1 MSGHSE
7 RRTRKEVQ
15 TMAQNKTT
23 NLIIRISER
32 EKDAIRKVAED
43 KSMSMSELV
52 LWLIRAEIEKAE
64 KEKA

>member
-1 MSGHSE
+1 
-7 RRTRKEVQ
+7 
-15 TMAQNKTT
+15 MAQNKTT

-32 EKDAIRKVAED
+32 EKSAIKKVAED

-52 LWLIRAEIEKAE
+52 LWLIRAEIEKTE

>member
-1 MSGHSE
+1 
-7 RRTRKEVQ
+7 
-15 TMAQNKTT
+15 MAQNKAT

-32 EKDAIRKVAED
+32 EKSAIKKVAED

>member
-1 MSGHSE
+1 
-7 RRTRKEVQ
+7 
-15 TMAQNKTT
+15 MAQNKTT
-23 NLIIRISER
+23 NLIIRISNRDKE
-32 EKDAIRKVAED
+32 AIRRVAEV

>member
-1 MSGHSE
+1 
-7 RRTRKEVQ
+7 
-15 TMAQNKTT
+15 MAQNKTA

-32 EKDAIRKVAED
+32 EKSAIKKVAED

-52 LWLIRAEIEKAE
+52 LWLIRAEIEKAG